1 MGWWKES
8 VKREQ
13 LREGPWSVSIPAL
26 PRTKQRWGKW
36 VWSSILIEE
45 WTGRESPLG
54 LVGRKQRGNNLKFGQ
69 WVLDKSLTLDYSPCQ
84 ESGRWWT
91 NSSCLISSGKGL
103 LWMGKE
109 PRGSHQWLEHTVF
122 DHSFIVTMERPSWIE
137 GIMSLMISTCYYI
150 SLCAS
155 HLQPLPWACSVEEK
169 KILGRC
175 VEGCKELQHKNSWSM
190 FPRGERIELFGALS
204 STPRVPVFLAI

>member
-1 MGWWKES
+1 MERECEKIAAKRRPLVCFHPSIAKKEGKVGKMS
-8 VKREQ
+8 
-13 LREGPWSVSIPAL
+13 L
-26 PRTKQRWGKW
+26 KQHLDWGVNWQRQPSGTCGK
-36 VWSSILIEE
+36 
-45 WTGRESPLG
+45 
-54 LVGRKQRGNNLKFGQ
+54 KQRGNNLKFGQ

-91 NSSCLISSGKGL
+91 NSTLLISSGKGL

-109 PRGSHQWLEHTVF
+109 PRDSHQWLEHTMF
-122 DHSFIVTMERPSWIE
+122 DHSFIVTMERPSWME

-150 SLCAS
+150 SPCAS
-155 HLQPLPWACSVEEK
+155 HLQPLPWACSIEGK

-190 FPRGERIELFGALS
+190 FPRGERIELFGALP